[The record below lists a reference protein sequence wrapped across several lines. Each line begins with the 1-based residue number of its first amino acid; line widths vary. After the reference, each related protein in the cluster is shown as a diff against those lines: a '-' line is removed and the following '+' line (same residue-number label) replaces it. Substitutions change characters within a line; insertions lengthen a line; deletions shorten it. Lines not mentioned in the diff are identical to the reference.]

1 MRAYFAWSFLDN
13 FEWALGYSKRFGIV
27 RVDYASQRRSL
38 KRSAHVFAAIAREN
52 ALVSV
57 PAHLLAAAEKP
68 ANRAEL
74 ELQP

>member
-1 MRAYFAWSFLDN
+1 MYFAWSFLDN

-52 ALVSV
+52 ALVGV